1 MTLEDSFGSQRA
13 LGMTWPPEGP
23 FTAAT
28 LAYDVAEQAARRAGL
43 AVEAAGG
50 AAMVGD
56 TGGTAA
62 PDMTAWVPIFAA
74 SGVFPALTARLWR
87 LLSDAR
93 LYWAAPGV
101 WCIDEAAF
109 DLPKGMCWAAKCP
122 FMKGMIAASSS
133 AGAACS
139 RSCRQPAR
147 QPLKRRGSGRS
158 GVRGC
163 LEGQDYWPCADASAA
178 AAAAGAAAGAAAAA

>member
-1 MTLEDSFGSQRA
+1 MTLEDNFGSQRA
-13 LGMTWPPEGP
+13 LRMTWPPEGP

-50 AAMVGD
+50 AAMAGD
-56 TGGTAA
+56 AGGTAA
-62 PDMTAWVPIFAA
+62 PDMTAWAQIFAA
-74 SGVFPALTARLWR
+74 SGVLPALTARLWR
-87 LLSDAR
+87 LISDAR

-109 DLPKGMCWAAKCP
+109 DLPQGICWAAKCP
-122 FMKGMIAASSS
+122 FIAASSS

-139 RSCRQPAR
+139 GSCRQPAG
-147 QPLKRRGSGRS
+147 QRGSR
-158 GVRGC
+158 
-163 LEGQDYWPCADASAA
+163 
-178 AAAAGAAAGAAAAA
+178 